1 MTEGIPEGALVCK
14 IDETEQ
20 SELQVAKNKVSAFV
34 RNYDSVARA
43 AIDGREIVS
52 ISLFQMA
59 LKHDIG
65 DFLSLF
71 AYGCERPS
79 RGKQRTHMDVD
90 KMVEQWLPLIK
101 KLALAHDIDEKD
113 AASSALDE
121 LLTPVIAA
129 PVAQLREFYKK
140 LTAAMKADKQVP
152 WSLWRLFDFWG
163 TNVLDKIDST
173 EELHL
178 KKEIA
183 ARIAERS
190 IIEVPPQDW
199 VDSMIGA
206 LMWRSPEKLKEIE
219 EKLESG
225 SKPRVRGKESC
236 LFLQVGESEVML

>member
-1 MTEGIPEGALVCK
+1 MEIPEGAIVCK

-20 SELQVAKNKVSAFV
+20 TELQAAKNKVSAFV
-34 RNYDSVARA
+34 ENYDSVARA
-43 AIDGREIVS
+43 VIDGREVIS

-59 LKHDIG
+59 LKNDIG
-65 DFLSLF
+65 DYLSLF

-79 RGKQRTHMDVD
+79 RGKKRIRMDVD
-90 KMVEQWLPLIK
+90 AMVKQWLPLIK

-121 LLTPVIAA
+121 LLTPVIAS
-129 PVAQLREFYKK
+129 PVDQLRDFYKK
-140 LTAAMKADKQVP
+140 LTAAMKADKEVP

-163 TNVLDKIDST
+163 TNVLDQITSQQ
-173 EELHL
+173 ELVL

-183 ARIAERS
+183 GRIAERS
-190 IIEVPPQDW
+190 IIAVPPQDW

-206 LMWRSPEKLKEIE
+206 LMWRSPEKLQEIE
-219 EKLESG
+219 EKLEQG
-225 SKPRVRGKESC
+225 AKPRVRGKESC